1 MKNVWDALTQ
11 SNAEEIATV
20 DVVTPRQKKTTINNN
35 VKGCVPSV
43 ASLFKNRRLVL
54 DNNVKFTFAQVR
66 YIVCLYRLSGGGYG
80 IKNVELASALG
91 FSKPSVH
98 NMLKSLAELSI
109 VKQEV
114 FGLAFFTDEG
124 RVLAQK
130 YAVCYAKLE
139 KEMTEICG
147 KGAASE
153 NAICGLLA
161 DMPYDRLNELYHSNR
176 NGKRG

>member
-1 MKNVWDALTQ
+1 MLRDAYRT
-11 SNAEEIATV
+11 SH
-20 DVVTPRQKKTTINNN
+20 PFSKK
-35 VKGCVPSV
+35 
-43 ASLFKNRRLVL
+43 RRLVL
-54 DNNVKFTFAQVR
+54 DNNVKFSFAQVR
-66 YIVCLYRLSGGGYG
+66 YIVCLYRLSQGGYG
-80 IKNVELASALG
+80 VKNVELASALG

-98 NMLKSLAELSI
+98 NMLKSLADLGV
-109 VKQEV
+109 VKQEI

-161 DMPYDRLNELYHSNR
+161 DMPYDRLNELYNSKN
-176 NGKRG
+176 NEKR

>member
-1 MKNVWDALTQ
+1 M
-11 SNAEEIATV
+11 
-20 DVVTPRQKKTTINNN
+20 
-35 VKGCVPSV
+35 
-43 ASLFKNRRLVL
+43 

-66 YIVCLYRLSGGGYG
+66 YIVCLYRLSQGGYG
-80 IKNVELASALG
+80 VKNVELASALG

-98 NMLKSLAELSI
+98 NMLKSLAELGI
-109 VKQEV
+109 VKQEI

-124 RVLAQK
+124 CVLAQK

-147 KGAASE
+147 NGAASE

-161 DMPYDRLNELYHSNR
+161 DMPCDKLDELYHSNH

>member
-1 MKNVWDALTQ
+1 M
-11 SNAEEIATV
+11 
-20 DVVTPRQKKTTINNN
+20 
-35 VKGCVPSV
+35 
-43 ASLFKNRRLVL
+43 
-54 DNNVKFTFAQVR
+54 R
-66 YIVCLYRLSGGGYG
+66 YIVCLYRLSQGGCGV
-80 IKNVELASALG
+80 KNVELASALG

-98 NMLKSLAELSI
+98 HMLKSLADLDV

-139 KEMTEICG
+139 KKIAEVCG
-147 KGAASE
+147 SGAASE

-161 DMPYDRLNELYHSNR
+161 DMPMDKLNELYR
-176 NGKRG
+176 N

>member
-1 MKNVWDALTQ
+1 M
-11 SNAEEIATV
+11 
-20 DVVTPRQKKTTINNN
+20 
-35 VKGCVPSV
+35 
-43 ASLFKNRRLVL
+43 
-54 DNNVKFTFAQVR
+54 DNNVKFSFAQVR
-66 YIVCLYRLSGGGYG
+66 YIVCLYRLSQGGYG
-80 IKNVELASALG
+80 VKNVELASALG

-98 NMLKSLAELSI
+98 NMLKSLAELGI

-114 FGLAFFTDEG
+114 FGLAFFTDKG
-124 RVLAQK
+124 RVLAEK

-147 KGAASE
+147 NGAASE

>member
-1 MKNVWDALTQ
+1 M
-11 SNAEEIATV
+11 
-20 DVVTPRQKKTTINNN
+20 
-35 VKGCVPSV
+35 
-43 ASLFKNRRLVL
+43 
-54 DNNVKFTFAQVR
+54 DNNLKFSFAQVR
-66 YIVCLYRLSGGGYG
+66 YIVCLYRLSQGGYG
-80 IKNVELASALG
+80 VKNVELASALG

-98 NMLKSLAELSI
+98 NMLKSLADLGV
-109 VKQEV
+109 VKQEM

-153 NAICGLLA
+153 KAICGLLA
-161 DMPYDRLNELYHSNR
+161 DMPYDRLNELYNSKN
-176 NGKRG
+176 NEKR